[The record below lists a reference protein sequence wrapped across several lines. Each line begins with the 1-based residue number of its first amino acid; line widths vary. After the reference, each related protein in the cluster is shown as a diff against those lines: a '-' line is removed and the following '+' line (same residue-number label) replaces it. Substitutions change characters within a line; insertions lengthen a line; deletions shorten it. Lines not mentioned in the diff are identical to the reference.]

1 MPQIKNQGEGHGK
14 SRNGHG
20 KIFCQVCEN
29 PVDIFR
35 VPTAQGKQ
43 EKWPKKYIDIQGCQ
57 FSDFSLISDF
67 LRMKKTCIKLIKSG
81 QNIDKFTIV
90 SKGRLD
96 NPSLIT
102 VSKH

>member
-1 MPQIKNQGEGHGK
+1 M
-14 SRNGHG
+14 
-20 KIFCQVCEN
+20 
-29 PVDIFR
+29 
-35 VPTAQGKQ
+35 
-43 EKWPKKYIDIQGCQ
+43 YIQGCQ

-81 QNIDKFTIV
+81 QNIDKFSIV
-90 SKGRLD
+90 SKDRLDNGKGLD